1 MHSRSVFCYNHIMQ
15 NLKGSQLKKIREER
29 AIPLEQVASE
39 TRIRLSILHDLEDDA
54 YSELSSS
61 TQTKG
66 FLRLYAQYLGIDPD
80 EPEPIIPAETDTP
93 QLTEPTSSHQPEPA
107 LLPAPQPEAV
117 KPVPLA
123 SEPPAPALQE
133 PAPKSESGK
142 ILADIGRELS
152 ARRRYLNIGWDII
165 QEQTLIPKAQIQ
177 SLEQGD
183 LNAMSNPLQFK
194 GLLQTYAR
202 FLNLDLE
209 SVMLRYAEALQKRR
223 AEISSPKRRP
233 RKPGKV
239 LPPFLVTLKR
249 FFTLDLFFGTL
260 LILGILGFL
269 IWGIARMSAVTRA
282 PEANGTL
289 PAVADVL
296 LSEPTNQIPTDDDA
310 ASGSTQVLPT
320 VTPFFTGIVSDEP
333 IEIVILAR
341 QNVWLR
347 VTSDGDL
354 TFEGRMV
361 DGEVRSFT
369 AKEAL
374 ELDTGNIIAL
384 EIVYNQNR
392 LEPLSNRLGVAAR
405 IIFSAEG
412 FQELPVTSPDIQVT
426 PTP

>member
-1 MHSRSVFCYNHIMQ
+1 MQ

-29 AIPLEQVASE
+29 AIPLEQVAGE

-80 EPEPIIPAETDTP
+80 EPESIIPAETDTP
-93 QLTEPTSSHQPEPA
+93 QQTEPKSNSQPEPV
-107 LLPAPQPEAV
+107 LPPAPQPEAV
-117 KPVPLA
+117 QPVPPA
-123 SEPPAPALQE
+123 PEPPASIHQE
-133 PAPKSESGK
+133 PVPETESEK
-142 ILADIGRELS
+142 ILATIGRELS

-165 QEQTLIPKAQIQ
+165 QEQTLIPKAQLQ

-202 FLNLDLE
+202 FLNLDIE
-209 SVMLRYAEALQKRR
+209 SVMIRYADALQKRR
-223 AEISSPKRRP
+223 AEISSPKRRL

-249 FFTLDLFFGTL
+249 FFTLDLFFGSL

-269 IWGIARMSAVTRA
+269 IWGITRMSAITRA
-282 PEANGTL
+282 PEADGTL

-310 ASGSTQVLPT
+310 TSGSTQVLPT

-347 VTSDGDL
+347 VTSDGNL
-354 TFEGRMV
+354 SFEGRMV

-412 FQELPVTSPDIQVT
+412 FQELPVTSPDTQLT